1 MTEKLDHSNGF
12 FRICVDSVEQGWVSG
27 RIFSRR
33 LTEPMVFSDLGSLL
47 LQVEELLE
55 KQDFPQA
62 FQQMRTFTG
71 TAPAEKELFLPEGA
85 MDAGTVASAWGKR
98 ATFVL
103 YIITRRNAS
112 WQGKVDWL
120 DGGEP
125 DAFTSDLE
133 FLKLAENHLTGL
145 R

>member
-1 MTEKLDHSNGF
+1 MGVTEKLDHSNGF

-71 TAPAEKELFLPEGA
+71 TAP
-85 MDAGTVASAWGKR
+85 GTVASAWGKR